1 LSEAQDLITEIDDL
15 RKREEC
21 KVKLILQNDPTAM
34 TTTDMELVP
43 LFSPSINENGKAFH
57 LSVSWFIPKIMRV
70 AQISSKSYRCL
81 YEFSSEPLAKF
92 GSLTKDMKFRRISY
106 PSASIGCDEVVG
118 SRYFPSGAKK

>member
-34 TTTDMELVP
+34 ATTDMELVP

-57 LSVSWFIPKIMRV
+57 LSVS
-70 AQISSKSYRCL
+70 
-81 YEFSSEPLAKF
+81 
-92 GSLTKDMKFRRISY
+92 
-106 PSASIGCDEVVG
+106 
-118 SRYFPSGAKK
+118 